1 MYSLVFLGI
10 FSFFLS
16 LVLTPVVRNA
26 FRRWGIVDHPDDVRR
41 VHDYPIPRVGG
52 VAIVFAYLLSF
63 AALFAIKFKAGFL
76 IQNSLGLRLFPAAAL
91 VFTAGLVDDL
101 RSLKPWQKLLAE
113 FVAAGLACM
122 AGVRIEA
129 FGGFHI
135 GYYWSFP
142 LTIFWLVACTNAVN
156 LIDGIDGL
164 AAGVGLF
171 ATSTMLLAALL
182 QNNIV
187 LALAVVPLA
196 GCLLGF
202 LRYNFNPATIFLG
215 DSGSLFVGFLL
226 GCYGVLWSQK
236 AATILGMTAPLMA
249 LAIPLLDTGLA
260 IARRFLRHQPI
271 FGADRGHIHH
281 RLLDRG
287 LTPRKAALI
296 LYACCALG
304 ACFSLFVMNRN
315 LSSLVIVVFCLITWI
330 GVQHLGYIEFGVA
343 SRMFV
348 EGAFRRLLRSQI
360 ALQTYEDRLNAA
372 ATADEYW
379 KIMEAA
385 LKEFG
390 FCSAHMSLGG
400 HTFVWRDNVQPDSA
414 WDITIPIS
422 DSDVIH
428 LARPFGVSGQPN
440 VVCSLPDI
448 LRKTLT
454 AKRFADVSAGASY
467 QVVAGRAD

>member
-10 FSFFLS
+10 FSFVLS

-26 FRRWGIVDHPDDVRR
+26 FRRWGLVDHPGDERR
-41 VHDYPIPRVGG
+41 VHDHPVPRVGG
-52 VAIVFAYLLSF
+52 VAIVLAYVLSYAAMFALGLNAGLLWNSIALRLLP
-63 AALFAIKFKAGFL
+63 AATLVFAI
-76 IQNSLGLRLFPAAAL
+76 
-91 VFTAGLVDDL
+91 GLVDDL
-101 RSLKPWQKLLAE
+101 LSLKPWQKLLAE
-113 FVAAGLACM
+113 FLAAGLAYL
-122 AGVRIEA
+122 AGVHVDG

-135 GYYWSFP
+135 GHGWSFP
-142 LTIFWLVACTNAVN
+142 LTIIWLVGCANAVN

-164 AAGVGLF
+164 ATGVGLF
-171 ATSTMLLAALL
+171 ATCTMVLAALL
-182 QNNIV
+182 QGNIV

-215 DSGSLFVGFLL
+215 DSGSLFIGFLL

-249 LAIPLLDTGLA
+249 LAVPLLDTGLA

-271 FGADRGHIHH
+271 FGADRRHIHH

-296 LYACCALG
+296 LYGCCALG
-304 ACFSLFVMNRN
+304 ACFSLFMMNRH
-315 LSSLVIVVFCLITWI
+315 LSGLVIVVFCLITWI
-330 GVQHLGYIEFGVA
+330 GIQYLGYTEFGVA
-343 SRMFV
+343 GRMFV
-348 EGAFRRLLRSQI
+348 EGAFRRLLHSQI

-379 KIMEAA
+379 EVIEAA
-385 LKEFG
+385 LREFG
-390 FCSAHMSLGG
+390 FHRAHMSLGG
-400 HTFVWRDNVQPDSA
+400 RSFVWQDSVHPVSS
-414 WDITIPIS
+414 WDMTIPIS
-422 DSDVIH
+422 DSDFVH
-428 LARPFGVSGQPN
+428 LTRPFGALGQPI
-440 VVCSLPDI
+440 VVGALADV

-454 AKRFADVSAGASY
+454 SKRHAYVSAAAPYEAAVG
-467 QVVAGRAD
+467 GGD